1 MKLFDIY
8 IKDILLESVFEL
20 LENDISDDDEMD
32 SSLKNLLDSANSLI
46 FDEFGIKPSER
57 KYFVAGS
64 SRLYLSKELR
74 DTFNLTS
81 SIGDLDIV
89 IPDKKIWNNLINK
102 KIKELSK
109 LTTYRKKLK
118 TQNKNLD
125 TAISNL
131 TNIIENLKRGIYRPT
146 NDNSIE
152 AFQVWLPGIV
162 DKKYEGMSVRESN
175 VILSD
180 SKFKQGY
187 YFMPIRDVVE
197 YKFKLNRDKEQDV
210 VKLVNQY
217 RQSSPQE
224 KRVIVKKIISLFGIE
239 EARKLLS
246 LDMG

>member
-8 IKDILLESVFEL
+8 VKGVLLESIFEL

-32 SSLKNLLDSANSLI
+32 SSLKSLLDNANSLV

-89 IPDKKIWNNLINK
+89 IPDKKIWNNLID
-102 KIKELSK
+102 
-109 LTTYRKKLK
+109 
-118 TQNKNLD
+118 LD
-125 TAISNL
+125 TAINNL

-146 NDNSIE
+146 SDDSIE
-152 AFQVWLPGIV
+152 AFQIWLPGIV
-162 DKKYEGMSVRESN
+162 DKKYEGMSVRDSN
-175 VILSD
+175 EILSD
-180 SKFKQGY
+180 SRFKQGY

-217 RQSSPQE
+217 RESSPQE